1 MDSAMDEATTTD
13 AVDRFRA
20 ATKDRDFE
28 AVQATL
34 TPDATLISPLSG
46 RLVFRGA
53 DDLRIL
59 LTAAYGGVSGL
70 RWTEQIGDGAHRV
83 LLAEAALGP
92 FRFTEALVLEL
103 ADDGRIR
110 TLKPHLRPWLS
121 LTALAVWLAPGL
133 LKHPGVL
140 RRAMRGASA
149 P

>member
-13 AVDRFRA
+13 AVARFRA
-20 ATKDRDFE
+20 AATARDFE
-28 AVQATL
+28 AMMATL
-34 TPDATLISPLSG
+34 TPDATLISPVSG
-46 RLVFRGA
+46 RMVFRGA

-59 LTAAYGGVSGL
+59 LTTVYSGISGL

-121 LTALAVWLAPGL
+121 LTVLAMWLAPGM